1 MNAYWSNLEG
11 QFLTTDYRTLKVT
24 DLQVHSSVLHF
35 LSLME
40 NVFLKPKI
48 RLPPFFFFFNQ
59 LPSCLFVTLHFP
71 NHSYNPMSRLCLHTV
86 FIILVCTGL

>member
-11 QFLTTDYRTLKVT
+11 QFLTTDHRTLKVS

-40 NVFLKPKI
+40 NVFLKPAKNQVAA
-48 RLPPFFFFFNQ
+48 FFFF
-59 LPSCLFVTLHFP
+59 
-71 NHSYNPMSRLCLHTV
+71 
-86 FIILVCTGL
+86 

>member
-11 QFLTTDYRTLKVT
+11 QFLTTDHRTLKVS

-40 NVFLKPKI
+40 NVFLKPAKNQVAA
-48 RLPPFFFFFNQ
+48 FFFFF
-59 LPSCLFVTLHFP
+59 
-71 NHSYNPMSRLCLHTV
+71 
-86 FIILVCTGL
+86 